1 MEVFLASFTV
11 VRVDSSVVEPE
22 LPNRYA
28 VTTHDPPGLKGPLL
42 LLVSGV
48 LDALGMVK
56 TVGLISLLMAV
67 QNMPLTMGIS
77 LQISNAMFLKLTS

>member
-48 LDALGMVK
+48 LDALRMVI
-56 TVGLISLLMAV
+56 TV
-67 QNMPLTMGIS
+67 
-77 LQISNAMFLKLTS
+77 